1 MLSAEGQVHKRQRR
15 VALPA
20 FSGQNMRSLVDIAFK
35 KGMQLKDAWMA
46 LLPPETET
54 PSAAKIDVCQFLS
67 RATFDVVGLA
77 GQLSRVA
84 VALSC

>member
-35 KGMQLKDAWMA
+35 KGIQLRDVWMDM
-46 LLPPETET
+46 LPPEKDTT
-54 PSAAKIDVCQFLS
+54 SAARIDVCQFMS
-67 RATFDVVGLA
+67 RVTFDVIGLA
-77 GQLSRVA
+77 GAWRV
-84 VALSC
+84 VFGLFPL